1 MKKLALIIDDDADF
15 RRFVADCLRTAG
27 WEVAQAGD
35 GETGLELA
43 RAQRPGAVICDLL
56 MPRGNGFQV
65 CRTLRADPQLRDLTI
80 VVTSG
85 RAFPADRDAALEAG
99 ADAYLLK
106 PFSPSQ
112 LVELLARPT
121 AARAAASASGAE
133 AERTRSEAVHDD
145 GAGAIAEAHPRIE
158 TGPTGAWFRFWGVRG
173 SVPTPGPGTVRYGGN
188 TSCVEVRAGGQII
201 ILDAGTGLRPLGRAL
216 LEEFGPRPLHLTL
229 LLTHTH
235 WDHIQG
241 LPFFRPIYEPR
252 CRLRILGYEGAR
264 QSLVN
269 VLTSQME
276 SPYFPVPF
284 EELPANVQIEELRD
298 LEFRIEP
305 GTAAG
310 QPVSVRAHFA
320 NHPGICVGY
329 RLDTPDGSLVFFPDN
344 EPWTRVHAPRKP
356 APGAEAA
363 CESATFAGAEEARM
377 VAFIRGAEA
386 LILDAQYDAAEYPA
400 HAGWG
405 HGSVESAVDL
415 ALRAEVKTLFL
426 FHHDPDHDDATIDR
440 MVATARQRAARAGQR
455 LLVEAA
461 REGLKVDLAA
471 LRQARSTPGSHR

>member
-1 MKKLALIIDDDADF
+1 MKKLALIIDDDADY
-15 RRFVADCLRTAG
+15 RRFVGECLRGAG

-43 RAQRPGAVICDLL
+43 RARRPQAVICDLL

-65 CRTLRADPQLRDLTI
+65 CRTLRADPNLRDLRI
-80 VVTSG
+80 IVTSG

-99 ADAYLLK
+99 ADAYLTK
-106 PFSPSQ
+106 PFPAS
-112 LVELLARPT
+112 ELLDLLAQPVAGRPVRAGGGPEKEP
-121 AARAAASASGAE
+121 AAGEPERVESRPAEAAA
-133 AERTRSEAVHDD
+133 
-145 GAGAIAEAHPRIE
+145 
-158 TGPTGAWFRFWGVRG
+158 PTLVDGAWFRFWGVRG

-188 TSCVEVRAGGQII
+188 TSCMEVRAGGQII

-216 LEEFGPRPLHLTL
+216 LEEFGARRLDLTL

-241 LPFFRPIYEPR
+241 LPFFRPIYEPQ

-284 EELPANVQIEELRD
+284 DELPANVQIEELRD
-298 LEFRIEP
+298 LELRLEP
-305 GTAAG
+305 PPGGAPL
-310 QPVSVRAHFA
+310 QVRAHFA

-329 RLDTPDGSLVFFPDN
+329 RIDTDDGSLAFFPDN
-344 EPWTRVHAPRKP
+344 EPWSSPHLNAVAAARRST
-356 APGAEAA
+356 AETARYFR
-363 CESATFAGAEEARM
+363 TEEERM
-377 VAFIRGAEA
+377 IEFVRGVEA
-386 LILDAQYDAAEYPA
+386 LILDSQYDADEYPA

-405 HGSVESAVDL
+405 HGSVESSVDL
-415 ALRAEVKTLFL
+415 AVRAGVKTLFL
-426 FHHDPDHDDATIDR
+426 FHHDPDHDDAKMDR
-440 MVATARQRAARAGQR
+440 IVETARAQAARRGGR
-455 LLVEAA
+455 LAVEAA
-461 REGLKVDLAA
+461 REGLKVELAA
-471 LRQARSTPGSHR
+471 LRQGR

>member
-15 RRFVADCLRTAG
+15 RRYVADCLRGAG

-43 RAQRPGAVICDLL
+43 RAQRPSAVICDLL

-65 CRTLRADPQLRDLTI
+65 CRTLRADPQLRHLTI

-85 RAFPADRDAALEAG
+85 RAFPSDRDAALEAG
-99 ADAYLLK
+99 ADVYLTK
-106 PFSPSQ
+106 PFSPSE
-112 LVELLARPT
+112 LVELLAQP
-121 AARAAASASGAE
+121 ASARAAGGVASETARVSKRLCSAE
-133 AERTRSEAVHDD
+133 AGG
-145 GAGAIAEAHPRIE
+145 GAMAAGEVGE
-158 TGPTGAWFRFWGVRG
+158 TGAWFRFWGVRG

-188 TSCVEVRAGGQII
+188 TSCVEVRAAGQII

-216 LEEFGPRPLHLTL
+216 LEEFGSRPLQLTL

-241 LPFFRPIYEPR
+241 LPFFRPIYEPQ

-298 LEFRIEP
+298 LAFELESKT
-305 GTAAG
+305 GTRA
-310 QPVSVRAHFA
+310 PIRVRAHFA
-320 NHPGICVGY
+320 NHPGVCVGY
-329 RLDTPDGSLVFFPDN
+329 RIFTPDGSLAFFPDN
-344 EPWTRVHAPRKP
+344 EPWSRVHAAQKP
-356 APGAEAA
+356 AAAADAPGAPQD
-363 CESATFAGAEEARM
+363 FARAEEGRM
-377 VAFIRGAEA
+377 IEFIRGAEA
-386 LILDAQYDAAEYPA
+386 LILDAQYDAEEYPS

-405 HGSVESAVDL
+405 HGSVESAVEL
-415 ALRAEVKTLFL
+415 ALRAGVRTLFL
-426 FHHDPDHDDATIDR
+426 FHHDPDHDDAKVDS
-440 MVATARQRAARAGQR
+440 MVASAREQVARSGGR
-455 LLVEAA
+455 LAVEAA
-461 REGLKVDLAA
+461 REGLKVELAA
-471 LRQARSTPGSHR
+471 LRQAA